1 MARLFGTDGVRGV
14 ANRDLTP
21 ELAFRIGRAH
31 GHLLARDGPRP
42 RVAIGRDTRI
52 SGQMLEASYLAG
64 LCASGTDV
72 LLLGVIPT
80 PGVAWL
86 VGQLQARGGAVIS
99 ASHNP
104 VRDNG
109 IKLLN
114 AQGFKLSDQEEE
126 ALEELISQADS
137 LPRPVGGDLGR
148 VESLAREAE
157 DLYVQYLV
165 DCSPSRLDGLRLVLD
180 CAHGAAWRVGPR
192 VFGQLGAEVT
202 VLHAEPDGVNINH
215 DCGSTH
221 PGALLHAVPERSARL
236 GLAFDGDADRC
247 LACDETGALVDGDPM
262 LLVFARWLKQHGRL
276 NQGTVVTTVMA
287 NYGLEEALKRH
298 GIQMVRT
305 PVGDRHV
312 LAEMR
317 RDGAVLGG
325 EQSGHIIFLD
335 YATTGDG
342 IITALHVLKHLKE
355 SGRPLAE
362 LAKFMTVF
370 PQQLK
375 SFAVARKVPLADLT
389 HLPAEIEACGAA
401 LGDSGRTIVRYSGTE
416 NKIRILVE
424 AESDED
430 VRIWVERLTV
440 AANREL
446 NNN

>member
-247 LACDETGALVDGDPM
+247 LACDETGTLVDGDPM

-276 NQGTVVTTVMA
+276 NQGMVVTTVMA

-325 EQSGHIIFLD
+325 EQSGHIIFLEH
-335 YATTGDG
+335 ATTGDG
-342 IITALHVLKHLKE
+342 VLTGVMLAAIVHGSDEPLSHLAREMTRMPQILVNVAVRDKNNWNQD
-355 SGRPLAE
+355 PAIAE
-362 LAKFMTVF
+362 
-370 PQQLK
+370 
-375 SFAVARKVPLADLT
+375 AVARAEADLR
-389 HLPAEIEACGAA
+389 
-401 LGDSGRTIVRYSGTE
+401 DRGRVLVRPSGTE
-416 NKIRILVE
+416 NLVRVMVEGPDLQELEGLVGHIRQVME
-424 AESDED
+424 Q
-430 VRIWVERLTV
+430 RL
-440 AANREL
+440 ASA
-446 NNN
+446 

>member
-31 GHLLARDGPRP
+31 GHLLARDCPRP
-42 RVAIGRDTRI
+42 RVAIGRDTRV

-64 LCASGTDV
+64 LCSSGADV

-86 VGQLQARGGAVIS
+86 VGQLQAQGGAVIS

-104 VRDNG
+104 VQDNG

-126 ALEELISQADS
+126 ALEELLGGVDD

-165 DCSPSRLDGLRLVLD
+165 DCAPSRLDGLRVVLD
-180 CAHGAAWRVGPR
+180 CAHGAAWRVAPR
-192 VFGQLGAEVT
+192 VFSQLGAEAT
-202 VLHAEPDGVNINH
+202 VLHAEPDGVNINR

-221 PGALLHAVPERSARL
+221 PQVLLQAVPERGARL

-247 LACDETGALVDGDPM
+247 LACDEIGALVDGDPM
-262 LLVFARWLKQHGRL
+262 LLVFARWLKERDGLAQATL
-276 NQGTVVTTVMA
+276 VTTVMA
-287 NYGLEEALKRH
+287 NYGLEEALNRH

-305 PVGDRHV
+305 PVGDRYV

-317 RDGAVLGG
+317 RNGAVLGG
-325 EQSGHIIFLD
+325 EQSGHIIFLEHS
-335 YATTGDG
+335 TTGDG
-342 IITALHVLKHLKE
+342 VLTGLMLAAILHGSDE
-355 SGRPLAE
+355 PLSQRAREMTRMPQILVNVPVRDKTNWNQDPAIAE
-362 LAKFMTVF
+362 
-370 PQQLK
+370 
-375 SFAVARKVPLADLT
+375 AVAR
-389 HLPAEIEACGAA
+389 AEEN
-401 LGDSGRTIVRYSGTE
+401 LRGRGRVLVRPSGTE
-416 NKIRILVE
+416 SLVRVMVEGPDLGELEALVGGIREVME
-424 AESDED
+424 
-430 VRIWVERLTV
+430 RRLTS
-440 AANREL
+440 A
-446 NNN
+446 